1 MKVYYNS
8 LNEPYSSSHET
19 TKTSQ
24 RSTLQLANIWT
35 RCPTQR
41 LSLDSYSD
49 AVLDRN
55 KTCSHKENMWSIN
68 YPLVLLT
75 ISILSFFHRKKMH
88 HPIQEQ
94 QGFQGKP
101 TMHTLTPAHSQWH
114 TPYSHAHIPM
124 YSTSHFYTQSLT
136 LLHTLVSSLRS
147 FMKGM
152 NWSRYRLG
160 VPETWLR

>member
-35 RCPTQR
+35 RCPTQC

-49 AVLDRN
+49 TVLDRN

-75 ISILSFFHRKKMH
+75 ISILSFFHGKKNAPSYSGTARVPGQAH
-88 HPIQEQ
+88 DAHTYTCTL
-94 QGFQGKP
+94 
-101 TMHTLTPAHSQWH
+101 TMTHSILSCPYTYVLNITFLHTITHTLTH
-114 TPYSHAHIPM
+114 TGVI
-124 YSTSHFYTQSLT
+124 ST
-136 LLHTLVSSLRS
+136 
-147 FMKGM
+147 
-152 NWSRYRLG
+152 
-160 VPETWLR
+160 

>member
-75 ISILSFFHRKKMH
+75 ISILSFFHRKKKCTILFRNSKGSRASPRCTH
-88 HPIQEQ
+88 LHL
-94 QGFQGKP
+94 
-101 TMHTLTPAHSQWH
+101 HTHNDT
-114 TPYSHAHIPM
+114 
-124 YSTSHFYTQSLT
+124 
-136 LLHTLVSSLRS
+136 LHTLMPIYLCTQHHIFTHNHSHSYTHWCHLYLAS
-147 FMKGM
+147 WKE
-152 NWSRYRLG
+152 WID
-160 VPETWLR
+160 PDIC